1 MTVRVYVQ
9 DDDGQPVHCF
19 DCVPMCAPPTPPP
32 PPGAAASS
40 PPSSLPVKGHGFC
53 NTYLQATVMWMTGFQ
68 SADSQQP
75 CVALLFR

>member
-1 MTVRVYVQ
+1 VHIRICNTQ
-9 DDDGQPVHCF
+9 DDNGEPVHCF
-19 DCVPMCAPPTPPP
+19 DCVPICAPLTDGPPP
-32 PPGAAASS
+32 PHK
-40 PPSSLPVKGHGFC
+40 LPVTGDGFC